1 MRDNPTWL
9 QSVVEYR
16 QAAERVYDSVPPPAS
31 ETQMAA
37 ARKAAGAMGLHLPDE
52 ALPFY
57 RLTNGTDA
65 FDLHFFSLDSD
76 DNGDFLR
83 SQELVR
89 ADGDDRTYYGGG
101 NDDEQYGYLPET
113 AKFQVLYGGDL
124 DAEFAT
130 FGEMIEFV
138 FRKQLANITV
148 A

>member
-89 ADGDDRTYYGGG
+89 ADGDDRTYYGAATTTSSTVIYPRPR
-101 NDDEQYGYLPET
+101 NSRFST
-113 AKFQVLYGGDL
+113 A
-124 DAEFAT
+124 AT
-130 FGEMIEFV
+130 STPNS
-138 FRKQLANITV
+138 RRSAR
-148 A
+148 